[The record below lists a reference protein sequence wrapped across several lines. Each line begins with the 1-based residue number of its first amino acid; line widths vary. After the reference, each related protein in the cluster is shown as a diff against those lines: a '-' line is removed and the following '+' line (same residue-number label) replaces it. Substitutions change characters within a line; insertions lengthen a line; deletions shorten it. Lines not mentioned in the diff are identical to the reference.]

1 LKTLANTQLSGVTF
15 NRQRSRWIVRELV
28 DGKRRQIGSFKT
40 LVEANASVTNN
51 GQNGGFDGNTL
62 YASHSEKAP
71 HPSRYQS
78 DLQDDGDHNNNVSI
92 GRNEAKVPTKQWSN
106 IHGFHLVHRPR
117 AKQPATFWMAK
128 NGDRATLISQQGRIV
143 QVEYLSKTGT
153 IHHEVS
159 KLTGS
164 EYDFNISNPATD
176 CFSTKREAT
185 KAFNKRVEDKAG
197 GHGND

>member
-1 LKTLANTQLSGVTF
+1 MKTLANTQLSGVTF

-40 LVEANASVTNN
+40 LVEANALVTNN
-51 GQNGGFDGNTL
+51 SQNGVFDSNTL
-62 YASHSEKAP
+62 YASHSERAP
-71 HPSRYQS
+71 DPSRPQS
-78 DLQDDGDHNNNVSI
+78 GLEGDGDRNNKVRI

-106 IHGFHLVHRPR
+106 IHEFHRWLDKR
-117 AKQPATFWMAK
+117 PATFWICH

-153 IHHEVS
+153 IHYEVS

-164 EYDFNISNPATD
+164 EYNFNISNPATD
-176 CFSTKREAT
+176 CFNTKREAT

-197 GHGND
+197 GNSND

>member
-1 LKTLANTQLSGVTF
+1 MKTLANTRLSGVTF

-40 LVEANASVTNN
+40 LVEANALVTNN
-51 GQNGGFDGNTL
+51 SQNGVFDSNTL
-62 YASHSEKAP
+62 YASHSERAP
-71 HPSRYQS
+71 DPSRPQS
-78 DLQDDGDHNNNVSI
+78 GLEGDGDRNNKVRI

-106 IHGFHLVHRPR
+106 IHEFHRWLDKR
-117 AKQPATFWMAK
+117 PATFWICH

-153 IHHEVS
+153 IHYEVS

-164 EYDFNISNPATD
+164 EYNFNISNPATD
-176 CFSTKREAT
+176 CFNTKREAT

-197 GHGND
+197 GNSND

>member
-28 DGKRRQIGSFKT
+28 DGKRRQIGSLKT
-40 LVEANASVTNN
+40 LAEANALVTNN
-51 GQNGGFDGNTL
+51 SQNGGFDSNTL

-71 HPSRYQS
+71 HPSRHQS
-78 DLQDDGDHNNNVSI
+78 DLQDGGDHNNNFSI
-92 GRNEAKVPTKQWSN
+92 GRNEAKVPTRQWSN
-106 IHGFHLVHRPR
+106 IHEFRRWLDKR
-117 AKQPATFWMAK
+117 PATFWICH

-153 IHHEVS
+153 VHYEVS

-164 EYDFNISNPATD
+164 EYNFNISNPATD
-176 CFSTKREAT
+176 CFNTKREAT
-185 KAFNKRVEDKAG
+185 KAFNKRVEDKSG
-197 GHGND
+197 GHGNA

>member
-1 LKTLANTQLSGVTF
+1 LKTLANTRLSGVTF

-40 LVEANASVTNN
+40 LVEANALVTNN
-51 GQNGGFDGNTL
+51 SQNGVFDSNTL
-62 YASHSEKAP
+62 YASHSERAP
-71 HPSRYQS
+71 DPSRPQS
-78 DLQDDGDHNNNVSI
+78 GLEGDGDRNNKVRI

-106 IHGFHLVHRPR
+106 IHEFHRWLDKR
-117 AKQPATFWMAK
+117 PATFWICH

-153 IHHEVS
+153 IHYEVS

-164 EYDFNISNPATD
+164 EYNFNISNPATD
-176 CFSTKREAT
+176 CFNTKREAT

-197 GHGND
+197 GNSND

>member
-1 LKTLANTQLSGVTF
+1 MKTLANTQLSGVTF

-28 DGKRRQIGSFKT
+28 DGKRRQIGSLKT
-40 LVEANASVTNN
+40 LAEANALVTNN
-51 GQNGGFDGNTL
+51 GQKSGFDSNTL

-71 HPSRYQS
+71 HPSRSQS
-78 DLQDDGDHNNNVSI
+78 DLQGGGDQEIKVCI

-106 IHGFHLVHRPR
+106 IHEFRRWLDKR
-117 AKQPATFWMAK
+117 PATFWIAS

-153 IHHEVS
+153 VHYEVS

-164 EYDFNISNPATD
+164 EYNFNISNPATN
-176 CFSTKREAT
+176 CFNTKREST
-185 KAFNKRVEDKAG
+185 KAFIKRVEGKAEG
-197 GHGND
+197 QSND